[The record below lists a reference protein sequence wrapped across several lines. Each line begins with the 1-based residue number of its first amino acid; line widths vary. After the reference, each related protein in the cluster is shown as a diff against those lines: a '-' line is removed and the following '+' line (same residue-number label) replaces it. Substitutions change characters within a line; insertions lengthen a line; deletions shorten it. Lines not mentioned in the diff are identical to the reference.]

1 MLRCMFPKKKEKK
14 KPCPGNGIFDIVCS
28 KTDAHIYKFKNVKE
42 NGIWICAGSTYTYTV
57 QTKKCY
63 FGKVKR

>member
-42 NGIWICAGSTYTYTV
+42 NGI
-57 QTKKCY
+57 
-63 FGKVKR
+63 